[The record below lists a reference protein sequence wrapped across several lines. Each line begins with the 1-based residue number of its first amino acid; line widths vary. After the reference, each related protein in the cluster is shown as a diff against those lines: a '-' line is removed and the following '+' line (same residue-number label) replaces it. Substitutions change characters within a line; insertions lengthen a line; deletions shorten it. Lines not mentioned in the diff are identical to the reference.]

1 MRRVS
6 KVQAFTFAG
15 ASMGL
20 VLLGIWAKS
29 KFSVKDTETERKKK
43 LSDIELSKT
52 EVDETA
58 RRKILDEI
66 INQGL
71 NITEGFKIIAKDIIL
86 DGEFTMIRYGKT
98 KKTQI
103 VSISEF
109 LEEFVRRAST
119 VYITDLEGLRRIP
132 RTEEDILR
140 FINKHGLKDKFSKMI
155 AKNRGDLC
163 RV

>member
-58 RRKILDEI
+58 RRKI
-66 INQGL
+66 
-71 NITEGFKIIAKDIIL
+71 
-86 DGEFTMIRYGKT
+86 
-98 KKTQI
+98 
-103 VSISEF
+103 
-109 LEEFVRRAST
+109 
-119 VYITDLEGLRRIP
+119 
-132 RTEEDILR
+132 
-140 FINKHGLKDKFSKMI
+140 
-155 AKNRGDLC
+155 
-163 RV
+163 